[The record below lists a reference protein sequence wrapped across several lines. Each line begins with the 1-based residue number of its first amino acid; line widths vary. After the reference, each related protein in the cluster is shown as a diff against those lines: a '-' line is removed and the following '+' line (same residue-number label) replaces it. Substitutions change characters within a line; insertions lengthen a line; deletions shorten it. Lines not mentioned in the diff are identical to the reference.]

1 MGLAIKQHIII
12 CALRHK
18 ARRQPMSKTQHS
30 RHIRR
35 AFRRNL
41 VQATARHTARHMS
54 VKIRVNFCKTGGN
67 RRAALHDW
75 LMLGDQPMQ
84 ALQLVLSLGA
94 FGLPAFVKRALHV
107 LRLFLLK
114 CSYFVLK

>member
-1 MGLAIKQHIII
+1 
-12 CALRHK
+12 
-18 ARRQPMSKTQHS
+18 
-30 RHIRR
+30 
-35 AFRRNL
+35 
-41 VQATARHTARHMS
+41 
-54 VKIRVNFCKTGGN
+54 
-67 RRAALHDW
+67 
-75 LMLGDQPMQ
+75 MLGDQPMQ